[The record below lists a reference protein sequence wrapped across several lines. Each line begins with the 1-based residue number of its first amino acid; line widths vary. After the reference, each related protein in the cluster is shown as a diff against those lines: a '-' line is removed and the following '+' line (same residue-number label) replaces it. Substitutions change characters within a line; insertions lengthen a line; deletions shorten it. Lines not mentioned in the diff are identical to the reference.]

1 MASSRVFRLDFD
13 RVHFGDGA
21 LESSTISCGAD
32 TLYSALCINALRMGG
47 QALLDELVASATL
60 RLTDLLPY
68 IGARYLVPKPLRPI
82 QAESS
87 SVEKKLAK
95 KISFVPVEQLGDFLN
110 GNADLDELAGLQSR
124 IGVHSVAAKAAIHNG
139 KDDAEP
145 YRVTYFQFA
154 DDAGLWLL
162 ATGTESELDLLSTLL
177 HGVAALGGERTS
189 GYGGFTLTQAQ
200 TPVQLTPTTEST
212 PLMTLSVAL
221 PADEELDA
229 VLADAT
235 YRLIKRSGF
244 ISSATYAETP
254 RRKRDL
260 YKLAAGSVV
269 TRPFDGVIADVG
281 RGGAHPVYSY
291 ARPLF
296 LALPEIAS

>member
-1 MASSRVFRLDFD
+1 MSSSRLFKLDFD
-13 RVHFGDGA
+13 RAHFGDGG

-68 IGARYLVPKPLRPI
+68 TGDRYLVPKPLRSI
-82 QAESS
+82 HTESS
-87 SVEKKLAK
+87 SVQKKLAK
-95 KISFVPVEQLGDFLN
+95 KISFVPVEQLGDFLT
-110 GNADLDELAGLQSR
+110 GKADLDELAGLQSR
-124 IGVHSVAAKAAIHNG
+124 IGVHAVAAKASIHNG
-139 KDDAEP
+139 RDDAEP
-145 YRVTYFQFA
+145 YRVTCFHFA
-154 DDAGLWLL
+154 DDAGLWVL
-162 ATGTESELDLLSTLL
+162 ATGTESELGLLSTLL
-177 HGVAALGGERTS
+177 HGLAALGGERTS
-189 GYGGFTLTQAQ
+189 GYGAFTLTEAE
-200 TPVQLTPTTEST
+200 TPIELATSTTAAS
-212 PLMTLSVAL
+212 LMTLSVAL
-221 PADEELDA
+221 PADDELDA

-235 YRLIKRSGF
+235 YRLVKRSGF

-296 LALPEIAS
+296 LALPEITP